1 MKEVPV
7 PQEIFAAG
15 TRHLFVFAH
24 QDDEIPF
31 AGILQR
37 ALPHAEAV
45 WMTNGDGLA
54 PAAGIAPGE
63 YAEIR
68 ENETIAAMAVL
79 GWHRS
84 RLDFLRWSELALYPL
99 FVSLSRAPS
108 AQTAEADDRRL
119 VASVAASMEECLT
132 PKVEQ
137 ADVVWA
143 QAWQGGHPE
152 HDIAHFLAAKVV
164 KDVSLRQNRRIHF
177 FELPSYELTVLV
189 PLRFGPWKRGP
200 VHRIRLT
207 DPEMRLKEAA
217 SSAYRSQA
225 WAFAAFRK
233 IIGFYGVLSALR
245 LKPFTFRN
253 FGREEQFGPV
263 PTGRSYLRSPH
274 GFSRLDYIREDY
286 RGRPVTFPGSIARFV
301 ELAGGE

>member
-1 MKEVPV
+1 MKEVPF
-7 PQEIFAAG
+7 PPEIFSPR

-45 WMTNGDGLA
+45 WLTNGDGLA
-54 PAAGIAPGE
+54 PMAGMPPGE
-63 YAEIR
+63 YASIR
-68 ENETIAAMAVL
+68 ENESIAAMAVI
-79 GWHRS
+79 GWHRQQ
-84 RLDFLRWSELALYPL
+84 LTFLRWSELAMYPL
-99 FVSLSRAPS
+99 LVSLSKAPT
-108 AQTAEADDRRL
+108 AQTAQAEDRRL
-119 VASVAASMEECLT
+119 VASVAASMEECIT
-132 PKVEQ
+132 PRVEQ
-137 ADVVWA
+137 ADVVWT

-152 HDIAHFLAAKVV
+152 HDIAHFLAAKVI

-207 DPEMRLKEAA
+207 EEEFRRKEAA
-217 SSAYRSQA
+217 FSAYRSQA

-233 IIGFYGVLSALR
+233 IIGFYGAVSALR
-245 LKPFTFRN
+245 LKPFTFTG

-286 RGRPVTFPGSIARFV
+286 EGQPITFAGSVARFV

>member
-1 MKEVPV
+1 MKEVPF
-7 PQEIFAAG
+7 PQDIFTPG
-15 TRHLFVFAH
+15 KRHLFVFAH

-37 ALPHAEAV
+37 AMPRAEAV

-54 PAAGIAPGE
+54 PMAGMPADE
-63 YAEIR
+63 YAALR
-68 ENETIAAMAVL
+68 ENESIAAMAVL
-79 GWHRS
+79 GWPRS
-84 RLDFLRWSELALYPL
+84 QLTFLRWSELAMYPL
-99 FVSLSRAPS
+99 FISLSKAPT

-164 KDVSLRQNRRIHF
+164 RDVALRQNRRIHF
-177 FELPSYELTVLV
+177 FELPCYELTVLV

-207 DPEMRLKEAA
+207 AEEFRRKEAA
-217 SSAYRSQA
+217 FSAYRSQE
-225 WAFAAFRK
+225 FAIKAFRR
-233 IIGFYGVLSALR
+233 IIGAYGALSALR
-245 LKPFTFRN
+245 LKPFTFRK
-253 FGREEQFGPV
+253 FGSEEQFAPV
-263 PTGRSYLRSPH
+263 PQGRSYLKSPH
-274 GFSRLDYIREDY
+274 GLPWLDYIREDY
-286 RGRPVTFPGSIARFV
+286 LGQPVTFPGSVARFV
-301 ELAGGE
+301 ELSGGD